1 MSSAPAA
8 LRSLQL
14 QLAWPEGLPARAL
27 RPWLLQQL
35 TAHGEPLRWAI
46 TGISPGD
53 QGQQLLQLHIE
64 AVLLP

>member
-1 MSSAPAA
+1 MSSTPAA

-46 TGISPGD
+46 TGISPGE
-53 QGQQLLQLHIE
+53 QGQQLLHIE

>member
-1 MSSAPAA
+1 MSQAPAA

-46 TGISPGD
+46 TGISSGE
-53 QGQQLLQLHIE
+53 QGQQLLHIE

>member
-1 MSSAPAA
+1 VSPVPAA

-14 QLAWPEGLPARAL
+14 QLAWPEGLAARAL

-46 TGISPGD
+46 PGISRGD
-53 QGQQLLQLHIE
+53 QGQQLLHIE